1 MRNKTTLTVLAAVA
15 TLALASCGAVEQ
27 GAEADARLNVVA
39 STTVYADLARQ
50 IGGAEIDT
58 TAVITRT
65 SQDPHS
71 YEATPR
77 DKLAVSKADLVIE
90 NGGGYDSFMEPL
102 IDSSGQGTDHVIS
115 VVDLEPALKLAA
127 AADSPE
133 EAHEDEHAGHDHEHA
148 GHDHGHGGFN
158 EHLWYDLPTMRALI
172 AKVTDSLS
180 AADPAHA
187 GEFAANAK
195 KIDTELGAL
204 QDRVTTLGQRTQGLA
219 FAATEPVPSY
229 LLTGAGLTDATP
241 DGFGEAV
248 ESGQDV
254 PPLVLKEF
262 KTELEHGHINVLAYN
277 TQTASDQT
285 DAIAEQAKTQG
296 IPVVDFTETLPEGLD
311 FQTWMDQNIK
321 ALEETPGLGAR

>member
-1 MRNKTTLTVLAAVA
+1 MRNKTTLIVLTAVA
-15 TLALASCGAVEQ
+15 TLALASCGAAEQ

-39 STTVYADLARQ
+39 STTVYADLAKQ

-58 TAVITRT
+58 TAIITRT

-102 IDSSGQGTDHVIS
+102 IESTGQGTDHVIS
-115 VVDLEPALKLAA
+115 VVDLDPALKLAETA
-127 AADSPE
+127 GSEKETPE
-133 EAHEDEHAGHDHEHA
+133 EAHEHDHAGHDHA
-148 GHDHGHGGFN
+148 HGGFN

-172 AKVTDSLS
+172 VKVADSLS

-285 DAIAEQAKTQG
+285 DAIAEQAKAQG
-296 IPVVDFTETLPEGLD
+296 VPVVDFTETLPEGLD

-321 ALEETPGLGAR
+321 ALEETPGLRAR